1 VSDCVVPGTTRLDPD
16 LIYNK
21 YEIHNPYPGRIGIL
35 ETENKTLMERLVEKQ
50 SDLINSQRSLIEE
63 REKSHALEKALF
75 EEKINNLENQIKPK
89 ESEIK

>member
-35 ETENKTLMERLVEKQ
+35 ETENKTLMERLLEKQ
-50 SDLINSQRSLIEE
+50 SDLIEE